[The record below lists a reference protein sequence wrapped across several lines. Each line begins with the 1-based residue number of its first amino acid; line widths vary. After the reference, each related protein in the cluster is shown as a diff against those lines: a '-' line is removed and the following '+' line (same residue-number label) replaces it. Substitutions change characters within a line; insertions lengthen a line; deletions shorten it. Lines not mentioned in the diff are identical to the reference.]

1 VTEPAALEPY
11 TVSIRITTPAEIPSP
26 GGLVAALLE
35 DIARRCDEAGC
46 SVIGH
51 IKCHARAG
59 ERAFSCSLA
68 TRRSGAACRGA
79 GQEPMTLGEV
89 LEVDLAVLVYGLPR
103 AITETIVSE
112 SLAVAVPGAT
122 MNPPGE
128 GGVARRDH
136 AH

>member
-11 TVSIRITTPAEIPSP
+11 TASIRFTAPPEIPSP
-26 GGLVAALLE
+26 SGLVAALLE
-35 DIARRCDEAGC
+35 DIARRCGEAGC

-79 GQEPMTLGEV
+79 GQEPVTSGEV

-103 AITETIVSE
+103 ATIETIVIE
-112 SLAVAVPGAT
+112 CLAVSAPGAKV
-122 MNPPGE
+122 NPPGE
-128 GGVARRDH
+128 CGVVNHDH
-136 AH
+136 VH